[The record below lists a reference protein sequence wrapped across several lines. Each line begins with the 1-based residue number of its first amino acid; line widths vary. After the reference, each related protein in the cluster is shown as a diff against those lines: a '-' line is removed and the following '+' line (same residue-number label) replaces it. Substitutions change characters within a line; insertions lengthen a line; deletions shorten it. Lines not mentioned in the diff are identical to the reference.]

1 MSSFNLGRSSI
12 RKRKWLELIDLI
24 VFIGLAFIETSA
36 LDSTNVEKAFMNVIK
51 EIY

>member
-1 MSSFNLGRSSI
+1 MPKKMVR
-12 RKRKWLELIDLI
+12 DLVI
-24 VFIGLAFIETSA
+24 ISIGLAFIETSA